1 MEAIRMMTTSMMGR
15 LGGVAATLVAGGIIG
30 LGTAALASAAP
41 ADPSTGPAA
50 DAPSAD
56 APNAPRRASATASTR
71 RAVATDANPPDSA
84 RTVSVRPGA
93 SAARVVPRPAAVRAS
108 AQSTRPAIPATAI
121 PATAIPATAIP
132 ASEAV
137 ARVVTAEPRAQA
149 SPDSTPG
156 SATSQVV
163 WTQAPQS
170 SAATP
175 NTPAAGSATTAVSTA
190 TPTPRAAAVGGLFPC
205 DPRGQR
211 ITIFKGVH
219 FVVPNRWGLWL
230 TKVSGDATFTADSVY
245 DLKDEDQYDWNK
257 LAGITYTPW
266 RPERNA
272 AMVVWRYNLQKDV
285 YEVGPFFDDN
295 FAYVF
300 PSEDQII
307 TVPKDQT
314 FDYSVD
320 YQGITVSYGD
330 RTVFKPYP
338 EDLKPNFWT
347 SARVTG
353 WFGGSEVSPR
363 TLTYYLHMR

>member
-1 MEAIRMMTTSMMGR
+1 MMTTSMRGR
-15 LGGVAATLVAGGIIG
+15 LGGVAATLAAGGIIG

-56 APNAPRRASATASTR
+56 APNAPRRASATANTR
-71 RAVATDANPPDSA
+71 RAVATDANPDSA

-121 PATAIPATAIP
+121 PASAIP

-149 SPDSTPG
+149 SPESTPG

-163 WTQAPQS
+163 WSQAPQS

-190 TPTPRAAAVGGLFPC
+190 TPAPRAAAVGGLFPC

-320 YQGITVSYGD
+320 YQGITVTYGD

-353 WFGGSEVSPR
+353 WFGGSEVAPR